1 MTRTPCLL
9 VALLLFSSLV
19 WGQPPKLVP
28 VTVSPRF
35 PTEDILLAHVVL
47 EAPDAGDA
55 SPLIQAAIDAVAA
68 QGGGTVFL
76 HVGQYRLESPLVVKE
91 GVTLRGDW
99 APPGNGSLAG
109 QTLLMP
115 LSGRGDV
122 EGAPAIIL
130 ERGTGLAGMNVWYP
144 EQDIAS
150 VVPYPWAIKTSE
162 TVAGDNYTLWNV
174 TLVNAYQGVKIG
186 PEWNELHTLRN
197 VYMTALSKGIEIDT
211 VTDIGRLIHV
221 SLGPE
226 VWMESGL
233 PGAPERPEE
242 QTLLRQCLAQD
253 ATGVWIGRSDWEYLY
268 DLKIDGYWRGL
279 AFGKG
284 VQGTTNAVM
293 FGSRFVDCATALY
306 LEHLNDIGLSATLC
320 AFKQCE
326 TAVVAPESLTG
337 VAQFNTCEFS
347 GSDGVGVKHNGRG
360 TLTFQN
366 CDFGQNEVLAESGRI
381 SLIDNQWRDGPRHV
395 RLGEGVRVAR
405 ILGNRFETTAVIEN
419 AASRGDVMISHRALD
434 LPRLDVRVEEIVEPP
449 YPRPASGQLFRAT
462 DFGASPELSDN
473 TSSFQAALDEAAQSG
488 GGTVYVS
495 AGNYRFNG
503 ELRIPSGVELR
514 GTFDVPH
521 HIQSGGTVLMPYGSQ
536 NDPDGTPFTQL
547 EASSGLRG
555 LSVFYPEQ
563 SAPMVTPYP
572 WTVRSLGPA
581 CWLVDVTLSGAYQG
595 VDFGA
600 HPSDGHY
607 VRYLAGSFLKKGLH
621 VGNSDSGWVEDCQFN
636 PHYGVRLHASLPQP
650 RNQAG
655 SIGELITYQRGNLE
669 GIVVGRCEN
678 EYLIRNFLYA
688 AYDGLSFRNEGGG
701 AQALVINHGSDT
713 VSRSLYLEATGDEGV
728 TLINTQL
735 VPLSDYAVGAVVS
748 SKDFQGRAVLYNTQV
763 WAGDATA
770 VLDGKGE
777 VVLQQMNTLSGGIAL
792 HEGAHKLQNLVFK
805 RMLPAHVSIM
815 GSGSSEVL
823 GSLCL
828 DSPFRIDKT
837 GAGQLYARGNGLAIR
852 PNLEAGALATGWEA
866 NEPQSLVDT
875 LANGGG
881 GIKNMEA
888 STCGPESFAE
898 EDGTV
903 LRMAGQAGGDAFV
916 YYTLFE
922 TDIAVRWDTVLKY
935 RIQPRNELSRH
946 TGIDLQF
953 NDGTMLRDTSIKSR
967 RGVRAHPSNP
977 RGKVDE
983 WTSVE
988 IPIGQ
993 YFGGKHIVR
1002 VMAAYDNRGGPGAF
1016 ETYFDDLAI
1025 APESRDEEF
1034 TVRAEPQGGVYPEP
1048 VTVSIGGNGGLP
1060 VRYTLDGTMP
1070 AGDSP
1075 LYEDPLLLDKGL
1087 WELRFAVETAP
1098 DTVSPWAFGG
1108 LYEVQP

>member
-1 MTRTPCLL
+1 MHRCVCLL
-9 VALLLFSSLV
+9 GLQLVFSLMSAGQALELMPRIV
-19 WGQPPKLVP
+19 N
-28 VTVSPRF
+28 TRF
-35 PTEDILLAHVVL
+35 PTEDILVAHSVL
-47 EAPDAGDA
+47 ETPVSGNA

-76 HVGQYRLESPLVVKE
+76 HAGQYRLESPLVVKE

-99 APPGNGSLAG
+99 APPRHGALAE

-115 LSGRGDV
+115 LSGRGDGD
-122 EGAPAIIL
+122 GAPAITV
-130 ERGTGLAGMNVWYP
+130 ERGTGIAGINVWYP

-150 VVPYPWAIKTSE
+150 VEPYPWAIKTSE

-174 TLVNAYQGVKIG
+174 TLVNAYRGVKIG

-197 VYMTALSKGIEIDT
+197 VYVTALNKGIEIDT

-226 VWMESGL
+226 FWLESGL
-233 PGAPERPEE
+233 PGAPETPEDE
-242 QTLLRQCLAQD
+242 TLLRQYMAKD
-253 ATGVWIGRSDWEYLY
+253 AIGIWIGRSDWEYLY
-268 DLKIDGYWRGL
+268 DLKISGYWRGL
-279 AFGKG
+279 AFGQG
-284 VQGTTNAVM
+284 VQGTTNAVI
-293 FGSRFVDCATALY
+293 FGSQFVDCGNALY
-306 LEHLNDIGLSATLC
+306 LEQLNDIGLSATLC
-320 AFKQCE
+320 AFTQCE

-337 VAQFNTCEFS
+337 VAQFNTCEFR
-347 GSDGVGVKHNGRG
+347 GTDGVAVKHHALG

-366 CDFGQNEVLAESGRI
+366 CNFGGQEVLAEAGRI
-381 SLIDNQWRDGPRHV
+381 SLIDNQWQNGPRHL
-395 RLGEGVRVAR
+395 RLGEQVRVAR
-405 ILGNRFETTAVIEN
+405 VLGNRFESTAMIEN

-434 LPRLDVRVEEIVEPP
+434 LPRLSLEVDEIVEPP
-449 YPRPASGQLFRAT
+449 YPRPTSGQLLHAT
-462 DFGASPELSDN
+462 EFGAAPELSDN
-473 TSSFQAALDEAAQSG
+473 TDTFQAALDEAARSG
-488 GGTVYVS
+488 GGTVYVA

-503 ELRIPSGVELR
+503 GLTIPSGVELR
-514 GTFDVPH
+514 GSFDVPH
-521 HIQSGGTVLMPYGSQ
+521 HIQSGGTVLMPYGGQ
-536 NDPDGTPFTQL
+536 NDPGGTPFLQL
-547 EASSGLRG
+547 EASAGIRG

-572 WTVRSLGPA
+572 WTIRGLGPN

-607 VRYLAGSFLKKGLH
+607 IRYLAGSFLKKGLRL
-621 VGNSDSGWVEDCQFN
+621 GKSSSGWVEDCQFN
-636 PHYGVRLHASLPQP
+636 PHYTVRLHASLPQP

-669 GIVVGRCEN
+669 GMVVGHCEN

-688 AYDGLSFRNEGGG
+688 AYDGLSFLDEGGG

-748 SKDFQGRAVLYNTQV
+748 SKDFRGRAILYNTQV
-763 WAGDATA
+763 WAGDTTA

-777 VVLQQMNTLSGGIAL
+777 IVLQQMNTLSGGIAL
-792 HEGAHKLQNLVFK
+792 HEGTHRLQNMVFK
-805 RMLPAHVSIM
+805 RMLPVHVDVM
-815 GSGSSEVL
+815 GGGSSEVL
-823 GSLCL
+823 GSICL
-828 DSPFRIDKT
+828 DSPFRIRNT
-837 GAGQLYARGNGLAIR
+837 SGGQLYARGNGLAIR
-852 PNLEAGALATGWEA
+852 PSLEAGALATGWEA
-866 NEPQSLVDT
+866 DEPQSLVDT
-875 LANGGG
+875 LAQGGG
-881 GIKNMEA
+881 GIRNVE
-888 STCGPESFAE
+888 ESSCSSVTLNG

-903 LRMAGQAGGDAFV
+903 LRIAGKAGGDAFV

-922 TDIAVRWDTVLKY
+922 TDIPARWDTVLKY

-953 NDGTMLRDTSIKSR
+953 NDGTMLRDTGIKSR
-967 RGVRAHPSNP
+967 RGERSHPSNP
-977 RGKVDE
+977 RGHVNE

-1025 APESRDEEF
+1025 TPESRDEEF
-1034 TVRAEPQGGVYPEP
+1034 TVIAEPEGGEYSEP
-1048 VTVSIGGNGGLP
+1048 VAVVFEGNGGLP
-1060 VRYTLDGTMP
+1060 VRYTLDGTLP
-1070 AGDSP
+1070 TADSP
-1075 LYEDPLLLDKGL
+1075 LYEKPLLLDSGF
-1087 WELRFAVETAP
+1087 WELRFAVETGP